1 MNARELNQ
9 IQQIAKYRVT
19 IKRQLRLAGIA
30 FQNDASTEELEA
42 LLLDSVKVEPGQVA
56 LIFDA
61 HNDKN
66 RMGRAIA
73 GIKKVTEY
81 SAKNEWGKVYS
92 WQSVSYIV
100 DGLDIEAKCFV
111 TAQ

>member
-1 MNARELNQ
+1 MTARELNQ
-9 IQQIAKYRVT
+9 IQRIAKYRVT

-30 FQNDASTEELEA
+30 FNNDDSTESLEA
-42 LLLDSVKVEPGQVA
+42 LLLDSVKVQHGEVA

-66 RMGRAIA
+66 RMGKAVA
-73 GIKKVTEY
+73 AAPKVTEY
-81 SAKNEWGKVYS
+81 SATNEWGKVYY

-111 TAQ
+111 AKS